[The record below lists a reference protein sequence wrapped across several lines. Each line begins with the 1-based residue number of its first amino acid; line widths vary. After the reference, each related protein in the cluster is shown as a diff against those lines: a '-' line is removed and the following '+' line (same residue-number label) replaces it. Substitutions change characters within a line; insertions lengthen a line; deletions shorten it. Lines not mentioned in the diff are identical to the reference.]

1 MIYLLFPLKTILPVI
16 SRVSPTALAGKN
28 AMGHIIP
35 PAKKVGDQAT
45 ETVVST
51 VVQLQ

>member
-1 MIYLLFPLKTILPVI
+1 MATANSSPTI
-16 SRVSPTALAGKN
+16 SSPTALAGKN
-28 AMGHIIP
+28 AGADGIP
-35 PAKKVGDQAT
+35 LLKPVGDQAT